1 MSFAVCRWPWAVGAL
16 LAAPTLYAQALPTS
30 DSVLKQIWE
39 QGTKHSQADALA
51 QVLMDSI
58 GPRLVGAPGMK
69 AASDW
74 AIAMY
79 GSWGIP
85 ARAEAYG
92 AWRGWSRGVAHLDL
106 VAPRERSL
114 EGGPLAWAV
123 GTNGKPVE
131 GPVVTLPAVADSAA
145 FVQWLRAVRGT
156 YVAVSFP
163 QPTCRPDGPWEDFA
177 AGDPRM
183 AAIGRFFGAGP
194 TQTAFHRMQAARAA
208 ADSAW
213 RTRVSATGMSENA
226 LRAALGTAGAA
237 GILTSTWA
245 QGYGTARVFDARTDK
260 APVYWLSCEDYGLVA
275 RLAEHDQGPR
285 LRVTSTARFTDD
297 ATAMNTVAEMK
308 GRDKPNEYVV
318 LSAHFDSWDGASGA
332 TDNGTGTIIMMEAM
346 RILKAV
352 YPAPKRTIIVGHW
365 DSEEQGLN
373 GSRAFAADH
382 PEVLAGMQALFNQ
395 DNGTGR
401 IASVSA
407 LGLLG
412 TSEALGR
419 WYTKLPDELKRDLRL
434 DLPGSPSGGGSD
446 HAAFICGGAPA
457 VGLNSEP
464 WDYFAYT
471 WHTNRDT
478 YDKVAMENVRDNAM
492 LVAML
497 AYLASEDPAT
507 VSREQ
512 RIPGIDRRTG
522 QAAEWPTCS
531 PPDRSFSR

>member
-1 MSFAVCRWPWAVGAL
+1 MRHVLNTMIALAL
-16 LAAPTLYAQALPTS
+16 LPAAAGGQSLPVT
-30 DSVLKQIWE
+30 DPVLAQIWA
-39 QGTKHSQADALA
+39 QGTERSQADALA
-51 QVLMDSI
+51 QTLMDSL

-92 AWRGWSRGVAHLDL
+92 TWKGWSRGLAHLDL
-106 VAPRERSL
+106 IAPRERSL
-114 EGGPLAWAV
+114 EGGPLAWSV
-123 GTNGKPVE
+123 GTNGRPVE

-145 FVQWLRAVRGT
+145 FAAWLRTARGK
-156 YVAVSFP
+156 YVAISFP
-163 QPTCRPDGPWEDFA
+163 QPTCRPDGPWEEFA

-183 AAIGRFFGAGP
+183 AAIGRMFGAGP
-194 TQTAFHRMQAARAA
+194 VRTAFNRMRAERA
-208 ADSAW
+208 SLDSAW
-213 RTRVSATGMSENA
+213 RARVAATGMSENA
-226 LRAALGTAGAA
+226 LRDALGAAGAA
-237 GILTSTWA
+237 GILTNSWA
-245 QGYGTARVFDARTDK
+245 QGYGVARVFDARTDK

-275 RLAEHDQGPR
+275 RLAEHNQGPR
-285 LRVTSTARFTDD
+285 LRATSTARFT
-297 ATAMNTVAEMK
+297 AESQALNTVAEIR
-308 GRDKPNEYVV
+308 GTEKPGEYVV
-318 LSAHFDSWDGASGA
+318 LSAHFDSWDGGSGA
-332 TDNGTGTIIMMEAM
+332 TDNGTGTVIMMEAM

-352 YPAPKRTIIVGHW
+352 YPNPRRTIIAGHW

-382 PEVLAGMQALFNQ
+382 PDIVGGMQALFNQ

-412 TSEALGR
+412 TSEALSR
-419 WYTKLPDELKRDLRL
+419 WYTRLPDELKRDLRL
-434 DLPGSPSGGGSD
+434 DLPGSPSGGGTD
-446 HAAFICGGAPA
+446 HASFICAGAPA

-464 WDYFAYT
+464 WDYFSYT

-478 YDKVAMENVRDNAM
+478 YDKVAMENVRENAT

-497 AYLASEDPAT
+497 AYLASEDPET

-512 RIPGIDRRTG
+512 RVLGLNRRTG

-531 PPDRSFSR
+531 PPERSFSR